1 MARRKRR
8 RYEMKTMDQIDM
20 TPLLDLTFL
29 LLIVFMISMPLME
42 YGTKIEPPAMNS
54 DELPLDNI
62 KSVSITEAGTIMF
75 GNQAVSKEEL
85 VEKLKAL
92 KATDPK
98 MNLLLRADGSRK
110 YNDVISLMALI
121 RSAGFA
127 DVTLEWQ
134 MAAFAVVA
142 LAGSVWVRR
151 WRALNAGVNEKEV
164 HQLQNMDEGQL
175 VQVAA
180 FDAQGRTKV
189 QYRGAEWMAQAEE
202 GQEAVAGVWRIVEIK
217 GNVLV
222 IRKN

>member
-1 MARRKRR
+1 MARKRRR
-8 RYEMKTMDQIDM
+8 RYEMKAMDQIDM

-75 GNQAVSKEEL
+75 GNQAVTREEL
-85 VEKLKAL
+85 VEKLKVL
-92 KATDPK
+92 KSTDPK

-127 DVTLEWQ
+127 DVTL
-134 MAAFAVVA
+134 V
-142 LAGSVWVRR
+142 
-151 WRALNAGVNEKEV
+151 
-164 HQLQNMDEGQL
+164 
-175 VQVAA
+175 
-180 FDAQGRTKV
+180 T
-189 QYRGAEWMAQAEE
+189 QAED
-202 GQEAVAGVWRIVEIK
+202 K
-217 GNVLV
+217 
-222 IRKN
+222 

>member
-1 MARRKRR
+1 
-8 RYEMKTMDQIDM
+8 MKAMDQIDM

-75 GNQAVSKEEL
+75 GNQAVTKEEL

-92 KATDPK
+92 KSTDPK

-127 DVTLEWQ
+127 DVTL
-134 MAAFAVVA
+134 V
-142 LAGSVWVRR
+142 
-151 WRALNAGVNEKEV
+151 
-164 HQLQNMDEGQL
+164 
-175 VQVAA
+175 
-180 FDAQGRTKV
+180 T
-189 QYRGAEWMAQAEE
+189 QAED
-202 GQEAVAGVWRIVEIK
+202 K
-217 GNVLV
+217 
-222 IRKN
+222 

>member
-1 MARRKRR
+1 
-8 RYEMKTMDQIDM
+8 MKAMDQIDM

-75 GNQAVSKEEL
+75 GNQAVTKEEL
-85 VEKLKAL
+85 VEKLKTL
-92 KATDPK
+92 KSTDPK

-127 DVTLEWQ
+127 DVTL
-134 MAAFAVVA
+134 V
-142 LAGSVWVRR
+142 
-151 WRALNAGVNEKEV
+151 
-164 HQLQNMDEGQL
+164 
-175 VQVAA
+175 
-180 FDAQGRTKV
+180 T
-189 QYRGAEWMAQAEE
+189 QAED
-202 GQEAVAGVWRIVEIK
+202 K
-217 GNVLV
+217 
-222 IRKN
+222 

>member
-1 MARRKRR
+1 MARRNRR
-8 RYEMKTMDQIDM
+8 RYEMKAMDQIDM

-110 YNDVISLMALI
+110 YNDVLSLMALI

-127 DVTLEWQ
+127 DVTL
-134 MAAFAVVA
+134 V
-142 LAGSVWVRR
+142 
-151 WRALNAGVNEKEV
+151 
-164 HQLQNMDEGQL
+164 
-175 VQVAA
+175 
-180 FDAQGRTKV
+180 T
-189 QYRGAEWMAQAEE
+189 QAED
-202 GQEAVAGVWRIVEIK
+202 K
-217 GNVLV
+217 
-222 IRKN
+222 

>member
-127 DVTLEWQ
+127 DVTL
-134 MAAFAVVA
+134 V
-142 LAGSVWVRR
+142 
-151 WRALNAGVNEKEV
+151 
-164 HQLQNMDEGQL
+164 
-175 VQVAA
+175 
-180 FDAQGRTKV
+180 T
-189 QYRGAEWMAQAEE
+189 QAED
-202 GQEAVAGVWRIVEIK
+202 K
-217 GNVLV
+217 
-222 IRKN
+222 

>member
-1 MARRKRR
+1 MARKRRR

-92 KATDPK
+92 KAMDPK

-127 DVTLEWQ
+127 DVTL
-134 MAAFAVVA
+134 V
-142 LAGSVWVRR
+142 
-151 WRALNAGVNEKEV
+151 
-164 HQLQNMDEGQL
+164 
-175 VQVAA
+175 
-180 FDAQGRTKV
+180 T
-189 QYRGAEWMAQAEE
+189 QAED
-202 GQEAVAGVWRIVEIK
+202 K
-217 GNVLV
+217 
-222 IRKN
+222 

>member
-1 MARRKRR
+1 MARRNRR
-8 RYEMKTMDQIDM
+8 RYEMKAMDQIDM

-62 KSVSITEAGTIMF
+62 KSVSITEKGTIMF
-75 GNQAVSKEEL
+75 GNQVVSREEL
-85 VEKLKAL
+85 VEKLKVL

-127 DVTLEWQ
+127 DVTL
-134 MAAFAVVA
+134 V
-142 LAGSVWVRR
+142 
-151 WRALNAGVNEKEV
+151 
-164 HQLQNMDEGQL
+164 
-175 VQVAA
+175 
-180 FDAQGRTKV
+180 T
-189 QYRGAEWMAQAEE
+189 QAED
-202 GQEAVAGVWRIVEIK
+202 K
-217 GNVLV
+217 
-222 IRKN
+222 